1 MKYLT
6 LEELLAI
13 ATAVNGGHAA
23 VRDAGLLAASVER
36 PRTTVFGHEA
46 YPRLIDKA
54 AALLHATARNRALVD
69 GNKRT
74 AFLAAAIMLRINGEH
89 VKAFPEAQEKA
100 MNAIA
105 QGDMEVPEIAELL
118 EEWTK

>member
-13 ATAVNGGHAA
+13 AAAVNGGHPA
-23 VRDAGLLAASVER
+23 VRDAGLLAASAER

-46 YPRLIDKA
+46 YPRLINKA
-54 AALLHATARNRALVD
+54 AALLHSIARNHALID

-89 VKAFPEAQEKA
+89 VKPFPDAQEKA
-100 MNAIA
+100 MNEIA
-105 QGDMEVPEIAELL
+105 QGDMEVPRIAALL
-118 EEWTK
+118 EEWIK